1 MKEALIDLG
10 LFTTEQ
16 NLDVLFRQ
24 LDKDQSGTLDFE
36 ARNLTEV
43 SCRKFLSD
51 TIRVVPDTV
60 LLLCPRPGVR
70 GACHTG

>member
-36 ARNLTEV
+36 ASNLTKV
-43 SCRKFLSD
+43 SS
-51 TIRVVPDTV
+51 
-60 LLLCPRPGVR
+60 
-70 GACHTG
+70 